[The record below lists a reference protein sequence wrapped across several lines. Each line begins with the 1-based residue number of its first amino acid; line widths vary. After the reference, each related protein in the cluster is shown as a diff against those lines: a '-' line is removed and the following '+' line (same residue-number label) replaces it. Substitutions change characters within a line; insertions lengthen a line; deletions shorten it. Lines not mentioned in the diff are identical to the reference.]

1 MKDRKIILNAQSKS
15 VEVKKGGGEK
25 TEQVQWMT
33 SNYKVAI
40 STTIAVITLN
50 VNGLNKKAKN
60 RCQSG

>member
-1 MKDRKIILNAQSKS
+1 M
-15 VEVKKGGGEK
+15 GGEK
-25 TEQVQWMT
+25 TEQVHWMT